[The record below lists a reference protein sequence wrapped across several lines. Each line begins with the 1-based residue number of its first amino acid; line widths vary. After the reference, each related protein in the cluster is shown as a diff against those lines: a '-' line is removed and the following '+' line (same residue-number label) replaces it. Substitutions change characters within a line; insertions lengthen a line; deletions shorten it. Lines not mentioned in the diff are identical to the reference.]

1 MNSFGWKISKPN
13 FSWTKLVINK
23 KRDKRLN
30 GIYKSLLANS
40 GVVIFDNFAEFVN
53 LNSIKVGNKFNTI

>member
-23 KRDKRLN
+23 KKEIKRLN

-40 GVVIFDNFAEFVN
+40 GVKIFNDFATFGE
-53 LNSIKVGNKFNTI
+53 SKYC